1 MQEEE
6 KTIIPV
12 DMFNNKQQKKEA
24 EDQGAELDW
33 AETYGVNTEDFIS
46 PKKT

>member
-6 KTIIPV
+6 TIIPV

-24 EDQGAELDW
+24 EDQGEDLDW
-33 AETYGVNTEDFIS
+33 AETYGVNTEDLIS

>member
-1 MQEEE
+1 M
-6 KTIIPV
+6 PV

-24 EDQGAELDW
+24 EDQDAELDW
-33 AETYGVNTEDFIS
+33 AETYGVNTEDFLS